1 MASTTD
7 ALSSTTAY
15 QPTSSLTST
24 TSTSSSGSTT
34 GTTSAKDQED
44 RFLKLLVAQL
54 NNQDPMNPMD
64 NAQMTTQI
72 AQINTVSGIEKLN
85 TTVTDLAT
93 QMAAMQGIQASA
105 LIGHDV
111 LASGNTVSVDSST
124 NKGSGTFTL
133 DGSASDV
140 SVKVSTAGGVTVGTL
155 NLGSMAAG
163 QHDFDFNSTGYSS
176 ADGLKFTV
184 TAANGSASVGSTTMV
199 KGNVASIGSDTTGAL
214 TLKFKDGNTAA
225 YTSVKS
231 IL

>member
-1 MASTTD
+1 MTASSATAALASTT
-7 ALSSTTAY
+7 SY

-24 TSTSSSGSTT
+24 SGSTGGTT
-34 GTTSAKDQED
+34 GTTTANDQQD

-85 TTVTDLAT
+85 TTVTSLAT

-105 LIGHDV
+105 LIGHQV
-111 LASGNTVSVDSST
+111 QAAGSTVSVDSTT
-124 NKGSGTFTL
+124 NKGSGLFTL
-133 DGSASDV
+133 DGAASGV
-140 SVKVSTAGGVTVGTL
+140 TVKVTTAGGTTVGSL
-155 NLGSMAAG
+155 DLGAMEAG

-184 TAANGSASVGSTTMV
+184 TAVNGTASVGSTALVQGT
-199 KGNVASIGSDTTGAL
+199 VASVGSDSTGAL
-214 TLKFKDGNTAA
+214 QLKFKDGNSAA

>member
-1 MASTTD
+1 MTTTAATS
-7 ALSSTTAY
+7 ALSSTTSY
-15 QPTSSLTST
+15 QPTSSLNG
-24 TSTSSSGSTT
+24 STSSSGTT
-34 GTTSAKDQED
+34 GTTSADDQQD

-85 TTVTDLAT
+85 TTVSSLAT

-111 LASGNTVSVDSST
+111 LASGDTVSVDSTT
-124 NKGSGTFTL
+124 NKGSGLFTL
-133 DGSASDV
+133 DGTASNV
-140 SVKVSTAGGVTVGTL
+140 TVKVSTAGGTTVGSL
-155 NLGSMAAG
+155 DLGAMEAG
-163 QHDFDFNSTGYSS
+163 QHSFDFNSTGYTS

-184 TAANGSASVGSTTMV
+184 TAVNDKATVGSTGLV
-199 KGNVASIGSDTTGAL
+199 KGTVASIGSDTAGAL
-214 TLKFKDGNTAA
+214 QLKFKDGNSAA
-225 YTSVKS
+225 YTAVKT